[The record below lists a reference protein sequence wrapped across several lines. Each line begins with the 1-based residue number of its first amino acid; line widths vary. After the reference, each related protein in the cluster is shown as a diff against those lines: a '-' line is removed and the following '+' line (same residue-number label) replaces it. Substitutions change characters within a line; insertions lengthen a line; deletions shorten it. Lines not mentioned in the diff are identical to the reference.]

1 MKPLTILLA
10 LIAALAAA
18 TTPPLPKTAAW
29 ETTANAADK
38 VIMFSDL
45 AEGDEL
51 FVKLVLSGCF
61 HHSAYEFTFRRGK
74 SFTVEIAQIEEKRLR
89 PDKEYERISSRRI
102 GDLTLTDAEVKE
114 LDQMLTYYRSGPRG
128 SGSHFCEL
136 WLTPRREGETSATEY
151 LSDSSPTE
159 ANRTSRGSLMDLIGR
174 ARVRRELPSLEWI
187 YRN

>member
-1 MKPLTILLA
+1 MKPLALLLA

-18 TTPPLPKTAAW
+18 TAPQPPETAAW

-38 VIMFSDL
+38 VVIFSDL

-61 HHSAYEFTFRRGK
+61 HHSVYEFTFRRGK
-74 SFTVEIAQIEEKRLR
+74 SFSVEIVQIEEKRLR
-89 PDKEYERISSRRI
+89 PDKEYERISSQRI
-102 GDLTLTDAEVKE
+102 GDLALTDAEVKE
-114 LDQMLTYYRSGPRG
+114 LDQMLTHYRSGPRG

-174 ARVRRELPSLEWI
+174 ARVRREHPSLEWI
-187 YRN
+187 YRS